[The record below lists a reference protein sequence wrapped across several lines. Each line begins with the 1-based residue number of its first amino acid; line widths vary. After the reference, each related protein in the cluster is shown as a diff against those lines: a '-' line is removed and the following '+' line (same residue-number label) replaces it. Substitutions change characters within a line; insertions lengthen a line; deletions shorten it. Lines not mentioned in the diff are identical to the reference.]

1 MVKPRDESVR
11 ARFATESDRNFSVV
25 ASAGSGKTTGIIE
38 RILSI
43 ARSPNAAEILPRLVV
58 VTFTNRAA
66 DEMQQRTRQAL
77 LQENLG
83 QEVQTASN
91 RAFFGTIHAF
101 CMKLLTDFGH
111 YLGLPAPVELVEDDD
126 DLWQEFAQNQIRIGD
141 SLGEK
146 DRALLLRF
154 VQARDLMELARRA
167 RSAVLQVPGLTP
179 CPPPEFAEIY
189 SQSAKG
195 KGNDNIAR
203 SQAELRE
210 WENRFSGDWEYLRW
224 PVCFTAP
231 NAKFT
236 QLWQEKFAPLRKW
249 ICAAATCVAA
259 EVQRDYL
266 DFRLDNGVVT
276 YDDQIALAEQLL
288 QHPVAAPRI
297 RDENFRVIL
306 DEAQDTEPLQFS
318 VLLEVTRPPEA
329 KGLWLQDP
337 HLGPRPGHF
346 CMVGDFQQSIYWQ
359 RADLNYYRAV
369 HDALISDKNGESLE
383 FAVTFR
389 LDQKQL
395 DFVNETFW
403 EILNNKDG
411 QVRFVELQPR
421 PNILPGKVIRVPLAK
436 ELLPEGKKL
445 KDYQKA
451 RIEADYLARWI
462 KDAGLKKLSADS
474 WREVAILCPR
484 KAWLQTMAAA
494 LRRVG
499 LPVAIQ
505 SENDVKGDSPA
516 YAWLTAL
523 LTIMSDPLNAYEI
536 VGVLRDIF
544 GASDH
549 DLAVFSEGQKARFR
563 IDQIASATGR
573 ISSFLHMLAEIRQRA
588 EGLALFDAVSLIIE
602 QTQLRERLLLLP
614 ATEFGD
620 LARELDALTVQAAEA
635 EANGMILPGFS
646 EQLRNDFASSRAVR
660 FSADDDAIQL
670 ITSYKAKG
678 SEWQAVIVPFLA
690 RELRTPSPPYPHFVK
705 SPADGELVIA
715 FAKEDKSKDLKDAI
729 ERAEQ
734 QQLERLLYVATTRA
748 RHTLV
753 VVLDQ
758 EIFSNSEG
766 KLLKTAQLR
775 RLIRDK
781 DFYSGEFEQHTSTI
795 DEVPESSPITEH
807 ASQKKDAQI
816 DPLTNDELKRAAKRA
831 SDFVRKI
838 TPSALDPEVPADVR
852 TRSRLDTLATL
863 YGRWWHKFFQRLDWK
878 GGIDFA
884 QNIFEKELPFSPDA
898 KGAVKDWDATHRHLF
913 SDASIARFLES
924 DETLF
929 HAEFPFSWRRNNR
942 SVLEGLIDLVMIDR
956 KAHRC
961 LLLDWKTNNVSPSD
975 VEIFRETYRPQLAA
989 YWKAVTEIT
998 GLEVEAGLFSIA
1010 LGRLLLYSAEELQ
1023 MEWRRLEQLPP
1034 SQLENEITPDSVDQR
1049 LTAERSDTPKAA
1061 RGPRYPGTA

>member
-11 ARFATESDRNFSVV
+11 ARFASELDRNFSVV
-25 ASAGSGKTTGIIE
+25 ASAGSGKTTAITE

-77 LQENLG
+77 LQEHLR
-83 QEVQTASN
+83 QEVQTAFN
-91 RAFFGTIHAF
+91 RAFFGTIHSF

-111 YLGLPAPVELVEDDD
+111 YLGLPAPLELIEEDDD
-126 DLWQEFAQNQIRIGD
+126 DLWQEFAQNQTRIGS

-167 RSAVLQVPGLTP
+167 RSAVLQVPELSP
-179 CPPPEFAEIY
+179 CPTLDFAEVH
-189 SQSAKG
+189 SQPD
-195 KGNDNIAR
+195 KGNNNISK

-210 WENRFSGDWEYLRW
+210 WELRFAGDWEYLRW
-224 PVCFTAP
+224 PVCFTAA
-231 NAKFT
+231 NARFT
-236 QLWQEKFAPLRKW
+236 QLWQEKFAPLRQW

-266 DFRLDNGVVT
+266 NFRLDHGVVT
-276 YDDQIALAEQLL
+276 YDDQIALAEELL
-288 QHPVAAPRI
+288 QHPVAAQRI
-297 RDENFRVIL
+297 REESFRVIL

-318 VLLEVTRPPEA
+318 VLLEVTRPTEA
-329 KGLWLQDP
+329 KGLWFQDR
-337 HLGPRPGHF
+337 HLGPRLGHF
-346 CMVGDFQQSIYWQ
+346 CMVGDFQQSIYWK

-369 HDALISDKNGESLE
+369 HEALISDKNGESLE

-389 LDQKQL
+389 LNQKQL
-395 DFVNETFW
+395 DFVNETFR

-421 PNILPGKVIRVPLAK
+421 PNILPGKVIRVPLGK
-436 ELLPEGKKL
+436 ELLPQGKKL

-451 RIEADYLARWI
+451 RIEAEYLARWI

-484 KAWLQTMAAA
+484 KAWLQTTAAA

-499 LPVAIQ
+499 LPVVIQ
-505 SENDVKGDSPA
+505 SEHDVKGDSPA

-523 LTIMSDPLNAYEI
+523 LTIMTDPLNAYEI
-536 VGVLRDIF
+536 VGVLREIF

-549 DLAVFSEGQKARFR
+549 ALAVFSDGQKGRFR
-563 IDQIASATGR
+563 IDEIASATGR
-573 ISSFLHMLAEIRQRA
+573 ISSVLHTLAEIRQRTK
-588 EGLALFDAVSLIIE
+588 GLALFDAVTLIIG
-602 QTQLRERLLLLP
+602 QTQLRERLMLLP

-620 LARELDALTVQAAEA
+620 LARELDALIVQAAAA
-635 EANGMILPGFS
+635 EANGMILPGFA
-646 EQLRNDFASSRAVR
+646 EQLRNDFASPRAVR
-660 FSADDDAIQL
+660 FSADDNAIQL

-678 SEWQAVIVPFLA
+678 SEWQTVIVPFLA
-690 RELRTPSPPYPHFVK
+690 RELRPPSPRYPDFVK
-705 SPADGELVIA
+705 SPADGELIIA
-715 FAKEDKSKDLKDAI
+715 FGNQDKSKDLKDAI

-758 EIFSNSEG
+758 EIFCNSEG

-781 DFYSGEFEQHTSTI
+781 DSYSGEFDQHSSTI
-795 DEVPESSPITEH
+795 DEVLESSPIVGD
-807 ASQKKDAQI
+807 ASQKNGSEI
-816 DPLTNDELKRAAKRA
+816 EPLTDSELKRAVKRA
-831 SDFVRKI
+831 SEFVRKI
-838 TPSALDPEVPADVR
+838 TPSALDSEVPADMR

-863 YGRWWHKFFQRLDWK
+863 YGRWWHKFFQRLNWK
-878 GGIDFA
+878 GGIESA
-884 QNIFEKELPFSPDA
+884 QKLFEKELPISPDA
-898 KGAVKDWDATHRHLF
+898 KAAVKDWNATHRNLF
-913 SDASIARFLES
+913 SDATIARFLAS

-942 SVLEGLIDLVMIDR
+942 SVLEGLIDSIMINR
-956 KAHRC
+956 KAGRC
-961 LLLDWKTNNVSPSD
+961 LLLDWKTNDVSPSD

-998 GLEVEAGLFSIA
+998 GLEVEAGLFSTA
-1010 LGRLLLYSAEELQ
+1010 LGHLLLYSAEELQ
-1023 MEWRRLEQLPP
+1023 LEWRRLEQLPP
-1034 SQLENEITPDSVDQR
+1034 TQLEDEIRPD
-1049 LTAERSDTPKAA
+1049 AA
-1061 RGPRYPGTA
+1061 DGF

>member
-1 MVKPRDESVR
+1 MVKPRDECVR
-11 ARFATESDRNFSVV
+11 ARFASELDRNFSVV
-25 ASAGSGKTTGIIE
+25 ASAGSGKTTAITE

-43 ARSPNAAEILPRLVV
+43 ARSRNAVEILPRLVV

-77 LQENLG
+77 LEENLR
-83 QEVQTASN
+83 QEVQTAFN
-91 RAFFGTIHAF
+91 RAFFSTIHSF

-111 YLGLPAPVELVEDDD
+111 YLGLPAPLELVENDD
-126 DLWQEFAQNQIRIGD
+126 DLWQEFAQNQTRIGR
-141 SLGEK
+141 SLSEK
-146 DRALLLRF
+146 DRATLLRF

-167 RSAVLQVPGLTP
+167 RSAVLQVPGLSP
-179 CPPPEFAEIY
+179 CPSLDFGEVY
-189 SQSAKG
+189 SQLDKG
-195 KGNDNIAR
+195 KGNDNISK

-210 WENRFSGDWEYLRW
+210 WERRFADDWEYLRW
-224 PVCFTAP
+224 PPCFTAAT
-231 NAKFT
+231 AKFT
-236 QLWQEKFAPLRKW
+236 QLWQEKFAPLRQW
-249 ICAAATCVAA
+249 ICNAATCVAA

-266 DFRLDNGVVT
+266 NFRLDHGLVT
-276 YDDQIALAEQLL
+276 YGDQIALAEELL
-288 QHPVAAPRI
+288 QHPVAAQRI
-297 RDENFRVIL
+297 REESFRVIL
-306 DEAQDTEPLQFS
+306 DEAQDTEPLQFA

-329 KGLWLQDP
+329 KGLWLQDR

-369 HDALISDKNGESLE
+369 HEALISDKNGESLE

-395 DFVNETFW
+395 DFVNETFR
-403 EILNNKDG
+403 EILNNKGG

-421 PNILPGKVIRVPLAK
+421 PNILPGKVIRVPLGK

-451 RIEADYLARWI
+451 RIEAEYLARWI

-494 LRRVG
+494 LRRVD

-505 SENDVKGDSPA
+505 SEQDVKGDSPA

-523 LTIMSDPLNAYEI
+523 LTIMTDPLNAYEI

-563 IDQIASATGR
+563 IDEIASATGI
-573 ISSFLHMLAEIRQRA
+573 ISSVLHTLAEIRQRA
-588 EGLALFDAVSLIIE
+588 EGLALFDAVTLIIE

-620 LARELDALTVQAAEA
+620 LARELDALIAQAAEA
-635 EANGMILPGFS
+635 EANGLILPGFA
-646 EQLRNDFASSRAVR
+646 EQLRNDFTSQRAVR
-660 FSADDDAIQL
+660 FSADDNAIQL

-678 SEWQAVIVPFLA
+678 SEWQAVVVPFLA
-690 RELRTPSPPYPHFVK
+690 RDLRTPSARYPHFVK
-705 SPADGELVIA
+705 SPADGELIIA
-715 FAKEDKSKDLKDAI
+715 FANQDKSKDLKDAI

-753 VVLDQ
+753 AVLDQ
-758 EIFSNSEG
+758 EIFANSDG

-781 DFYSGEFEQHTSTI
+781 DFYSGEFDQHTRMI
-795 DEVPESSPITEH
+795 DQVPESPPIVKH
-807 ASQKKDAQI
+807 ASQKNGSEI
-816 DPLTNDELKRAAKRA
+816 EPLSNDELKRAAKRA
-831 SDFVRKI
+831 SEFVRKL
-838 TPSALDPEVPADVR
+838 TPSALDSEVPADVR

-863 YGRWWHKFFQRLDWK
+863 YGRWWHKFFQGLDWK
-878 GGIDFA
+878 GGIDSA
-884 QNIFEKELPFSPDA
+884 QKLFEKELPISPDA
-898 KGAVKDWDATHRHLF
+898 KAAVKDWNATRRNLF
-913 SDASIARFLES
+913 SDATIARFLAS

-929 HAEFPFSWRRNNR
+929 HAEFPFSWRRNDR
-942 SVLEGLIDLVMIDR
+942 SVLEGLIDSIMINR
-956 KAHRC
+956 KAGKC
-961 LLLDWKTNNVSPSD
+961 LLLDWKTNDVSPSD

-998 GLEVEAGLFSIA
+998 GLEVEAGLFSTA
-1010 LGRLLLYSAEELQ
+1010 LGNLLLYSSEELQ

-1034 SQLENEITPDSVDQR
+1034 ARMENEIRPN
-1049 LTAERSDTPKAA
+1049 AA
-1061 RGPRYPGTA
+1061 DGF

>member
-1 MVKPRDESVR
+1 MVKPRDEYVR
-11 ARFATESDRNFSVV
+11 ARFASELDRNFSVV

-43 ARSPNAAEILPRLVV
+43 AHSPNAVEILPRLVV

-77 LQENLG
+77 LQENLR
-83 QEVQTASN
+83 QEAQTAFN

-101 CMKLLTDFGH
+101 CMKLLADFGH
-111 YLGLPAPVELVEDDD
+111 YLGLPAPLELVEDDE
-126 DLWQEFAQNQIRIGD
+126 DLWQEFAQNQTRIGR
-141 SLGEK
+141 SLGER
-146 DRALLLRF
+146 DRATLLRF

-167 RSAVLQVPGLTP
+167 RSAVLQVPGLSP
-179 CPPPEFAEIY
+179 CPPLDFAEVY
-189 SQSAKG
+189 SQPD
-195 KGNDNIAR
+195 KGNNNIAK
-203 SQAELRE
+203 SQAELQE
-210 WENRFSGDWEYLRW
+210 WERRFSGDWDYLRW
-224 PVCFTAP
+224 PVCFTAA
-231 NAKFT
+231 NANFT

-249 ICAAATCVAA
+249 ICAAATCVAG

-266 DFRLDNGVVT
+266 NFRLDHGLVT
-276 YDDQIALAEQLL
+276 YDDQIALAEELL

-297 RDENFRVIL
+297 RDESFRVIL
-306 DEAQDTEPLQFS
+306 DEAQDTQPLQFS

-329 KGLWLQDP
+329 KGLWLQDR

-346 CMVGDFQQSIYWQ
+346 CMVGDFQQSIWQ

-369 HDALISDKNGESLE
+369 HEALISDNNGESLE
-383 FAVTFR
+383 FPVTFR

-395 DFVNETFW
+395 DFVNETFR

-421 PNILPGKVIRVPLAK
+421 PKILPGQVMRVPLAK
-436 ELLPEGKKL
+436 ELLPDGKKL

-505 SENDVKGDSPA
+505 SEHDVKGDSPA

-523 LTIMSDPLNAYEI
+523 LTIMTDPLNAYEI

-563 IDQIASATGR
+563 IDDIASATGR
-573 ISSFLHMLAEIRQRA
+573 ISSVLHTLAEIRQRA
-588 EGLALFDAVSLIIE
+588 EGLALFDAVTLIIE

-614 ATEFGD
+614 PAEFGD
-620 LARELDALTVQAAEA
+620 LARELDALIVQAAEA
-635 EANGMILPGFS
+635 EANGLILSGFA
-646 EQLRNDFASSRAVR
+646 EQLRNDFASLRAVR
-660 FSADDDAIQL
+660 FSADDNAIQL

-678 SEWQAVIVPFLA
+678 SEWQAVILPFLA
-690 RELRTPSPPYPHFVK
+690 RELRTPSSRYPHFVK
-705 SPADGELVIA
+705 SPADGDLIIA

-758 EIFSNSEG
+758 EIFSSTDG

-775 RLIRDK
+775 RLIREK
-781 DFYSGEFEQHTSTI
+781 DFYSGEFDQHTSTI
-795 DEVPESSPITEH
+795 DEVPESSPIVKH
-807 ASQKKDAQI
+807 VSQKNGSELQ
-816 DPLTNDELKRAAKRA
+816 PLTHDELKRAAKRA
-831 SDFVRKI
+831 SEFVRKL
-838 TPSALDPEVPADVR
+838 TPSALDSGVPADVR
-852 TRSRLDTLATL
+852 TRSRLDSLATL

-878 GGIDFA
+878 GGIDSA
-884 QNIFEKELPFSPDA
+884 QTLFEKELPISPDA
-898 KGAVKDWDATHRHLF
+898 KAAVKDWNATRRNLF
-913 SDASIARFLES
+913 SNATIAPFVAS

-929 HAEFPFSWRRNNR
+929 HAEFPFSWRRNDR
-942 SVLEGLIDLVMIDR
+942 SVLEGLIDSVMINR
-956 KAHRC
+956 KSGTC
-961 LLLDWKTNNVSPSD
+961 LLLDWKTNDVSPGD

-989 YWKAVTEIT
+989 YWKAVREIT
-998 GLEVEAGLFSIA
+998 GLEVEAGLFSTA
-1010 LGRLLLYSAEELQ
+1010 LGQLLLYSAEELQ
-1023 MEWRRLEQLPP
+1023 MEWHRLEQLPP
-1034 SQLENEITPDSVDQR
+1034 AQLEDEIQ
-1049 LTAERSDTPKAA
+1049 SDASGGFDGRTKP
-1061 RGPRYPGTA
+1061 

>member
-11 ARFATESDRNFSVV
+11 ARFASELDRNFSVV
-25 ASAGSGKTTGIIE
+25 ASAGSGKTTAITE

-77 LQENLG
+77 LQENLR
-83 QEVQTASN
+83 QEVQTAFN
-91 RAFFGTIHAF
+91 RAFFGTIHSF

-111 YLGLPAPVELVEDDD
+111 YLGLPAPLELVEDDD
-126 DLWQEFAQNQIRIGD
+126 DLWQEFAQNQTRIGR

-146 DRALLLRF
+146 DRAMLLRF

-167 RSAVLQVPGLTP
+167 RSAVLQVPGLSP
-179 CPPPEFAEIY
+179 CPPLDFAEVY
-189 SQSAKG
+189 SQSNKG
-195 KGNDNIAR
+195 KGNDNIAK

-210 WENRFSGDWEYLRW
+210 WERRFAGDWEYLRW

-231 NAKFT
+231 NARFT

-266 DFRLDNGVVT
+266 NFRLDHGLVT
-276 YDDQIALAEQLL
+276 YDDQIALAEELL
-288 QHPVAAPRI
+288 QHPVAAQRI
-297 RDENFRVIL
+297 REESFRVIL

-329 KGLWLQDP
+329 KGLWLQDR

-369 HDALISDKNGESLE
+369 HEALISDKNGESLE

-395 DFVNETFW
+395 DFVNETFR

-451 RIEADYLARWI
+451 RIEAEYLARWI

-484 KAWLQTMAAA
+484 KAWLQTTAAA

-505 SENDVKGDSPA
+505 SEHDVKGDSPA

-523 LTIMSDPLNAYEI
+523 LTIMTDPLNAYEI

-563 IDQIASATGR
+563 IDEIASATGR
-573 ISSFLHMLAEIRQRA
+573 ISSVLHTLAEIRQRA
-588 EGLALFDAVSLIIE
+588 EGLALFDAVTLIIE

-620 LARELDALTVQAAEA
+620 LARELDALIAQAAEA
-635 EANGMILPGFS
+635 EANGMILPGFA
-646 EQLRNDFASSRAVR
+646 EQLRNDFASPRAVR
-660 FSADDDAIQL
+660 FSADDNAIQL

-690 RELRTPSPPYPHFVK
+690 RDLRTPSPRYPHFVK
-705 SPADGELVIA
+705 SPADGELIIA
-715 FAKEDKSKDLKDAI
+715 FGNQDKSKDLKDAI

-758 EIFSNSEG
+758 EIFSSSEG

-781 DFYSGEFEQHTSTI
+781 DFYSGEFDQHTSTI
-795 DEVPESSPITEH
+795 DEVPESSPIVEH
-807 ASQKKDAQI
+807 ASQKNGSEI
-816 DPLTNDELKRAAKRA
+816 EPLTNNELKRAAKRA
-831 SDFVRKI
+831 SEFVRKI
-838 TPSALDPEVPADVR
+838 TPSALDSEVPADVR

-878 GGIDFA
+878 GGIDSA
-884 QNIFEKELPFSPDA
+884 QKLFEKELPISPDA
-898 KGAVKDWDATHRHLF
+898 KAAVKDWNATRRNLF
-913 SDASIARFLES
+913 SDATIARFLAS

-929 HAEFPFSWRRNNR
+929 HAEFPFSWRRNDR
-942 SVLEGLIDLVMIDR
+942 SVLEGLIDSIMINR
-956 KAHRC
+956 KAGRC
-961 LLLDWKTNNVSPSD
+961 LLLDWKTNDVSPSD

-998 GLEVEAGLFSIA
+998 GLEVEAGLFSTA

-1034 SQLENEITPDSVDQR
+1034 AQLENEIRPD
-1049 LTAERSDTPKAA
+1049 AA
-1061 RGPRYPGTA
+1061 DGF

>member
-1 MVKPRDESVR
+1 MVKPRDESAR
-11 ARFATESDRNFSVV
+11 ARFASELDRNFSVV
-25 ASAGSGKTTGIIE
+25 ASAGSGKTTAITQ

-43 ARSPNAAEILPRLVV
+43 ARSPNATEILPRLVV

-66 DEMQQRTRQAL
+66 DEMQQHTRQAL
-77 LQENLG
+77 LEENLR
-83 QEVQTASN
+83 QEVQSAFN
-91 RAFFGTIHAF
+91 RAFFGTIHSF

-111 YLGLPAPVELVEDDD
+111 YLGLPAPLELVEDDN
-126 DLWQEFAQNQIRIGD
+126 DLWQEFAQKQTGIGR
-141 SLGEK
+141 SLGDR
-146 DRALLLRF
+146 DRAMLLRF

-167 RSAVLQVPGLTP
+167 ASSVLQAPGLSP
-179 CPPPEFAEIY
+179 CPQLDFAEVY
-189 SQSAKG
+189 QQVDQAG
-195 KGNDNIAR
+195 RDNIAK

-210 WENRFSGDWEYLRW
+210 WERRFAGDWEYLRW
-224 PVCFTAP
+224 PICFTAA
-231 NAKFT
+231 NARFT
-236 QLWQEKFAPLRKW
+236 QLCQEKFAPLRQW
-249 ICAAATCVAA
+249 ICDAATCVAA

-266 DFRLDNGVVT
+266 NFRLDHGLVT
-276 YDDQIALAEQLL
+276 YGDQIALAKELL
-288 QHPVAAPRI
+288 QHPVAAQRI
-297 RDENFRVIL
+297 REENLRVIL

-318 VLLEVTRPPEA
+318 VLLETTRPPEA
-329 KGLWLQDP
+329 RGLWLQDR

-369 HDALISDKNGESLE
+369 HEALVADKHGERLE

-395 DFVNETFW
+395 DFANETFR

-421 PNILPGKVIRVPLAK
+421 PNILPGKVIRVALVAK

-451 RIEADYLARWI
+451 RIEAEYLARWI

-474 WREVAILCPR
+474 WWEVAILCPR
-484 KAWLQTMAAA
+484 KAWLQTMASA

-505 SENDVKGDSPA
+505 SERDVNGDSLA

-523 LTIMSDPLNAYEI
+523 LTIMTDPLNAYEI
-536 VGVLRDIF
+536 VGVLREIF

-549 DLAVFSEGQKARFR
+549 DLAVFSEGQSARFR
-563 IDQIASATGR
+563 IDEILSATGR
-573 ISSFLHMLAEIRQRA
+573 ISSVLHVLAEIRQRA
-588 EGLALFDAVSLIIE
+588 DGRALFDAVTLIIE

-614 ATEFGD
+614 PTEFGD
-620 LARELDALTVQAAEA
+620 LALELDALLAQAAEA
-635 EANGMILPGFS
+635 EANGIILAGFA
-646 EQLRNDFASSRAVR
+646 ERLRNDFASPRAVR
-660 FSADDDAIQL
+660 VSADDNAIQL
-670 ITSYKAKG
+670 ITSHKAKG

-690 RELRTPSPPYPHFVK
+690 REQRPPSPRYPDLVK
-705 SPADGELVIA
+705 SPLDGELIIA
-715 FAKEDKSKDLKDAI
+715 LGKEDKSKDLKDAI
-729 ERAEQ
+729 ERAEHQ
-734 QQLERLLYVATTRA
+734 QIERLLYVATTRA

-766 KLLKTAQLR
+766 KLPRTAQLR

-781 DFYSGEFEQHTSTI
+781 DFYSGEFDQHSSTI
-795 DEVPESSPITEH
+795 DEVLEPSPIGGH
-807 ASQKKDAQI
+807 ALQKDSAESK
-816 DPLTNDELKRAAKRA
+816 PLDSRDLKRAAKRA
-831 SDFVRKI
+831 SEFVRKI
-838 TPSALDPEVPADVR
+838 TPSALDSEVPADVR

-863 YGRWWHKFFQRLDWK
+863 YGRWWHKFFQGLDWK
-878 GGIDFA
+878 GGIDAA
-884 QNIFEKELPFSPDA
+884 QKLFEKELPTSPEKKA
-898 KGAVKDWDATHRHLF
+898 AVKDWNATRQNLF
-913 SDASIARFLES
+913 SDVTIARFLAS

-929 HAEFPFSWRRNNR
+929 HAEFPFSWRRNDR
-942 SVLEGLIDLVMIDR
+942 SVLEGLIDSIMIDR
-956 KAHRC
+956 KAGRC
-961 LLLDWKTNNVSPSD
+961 LLLDWKTNDVSPSD

-998 GLEVEAGLFSIA
+998 GLKVEAGLFSTA
-1010 LGRLLLYSAEELQ
+1010 LGHVLLYSAEELQ

-1034 SQLENEITPDSVDQR
+1034 AQLENEIRSDVADGL
-1049 LTAERSDTPKAA
+1049 LTAETTNQ
-1061 RGPRYPGTA
+1061 RGQAVSLPSR